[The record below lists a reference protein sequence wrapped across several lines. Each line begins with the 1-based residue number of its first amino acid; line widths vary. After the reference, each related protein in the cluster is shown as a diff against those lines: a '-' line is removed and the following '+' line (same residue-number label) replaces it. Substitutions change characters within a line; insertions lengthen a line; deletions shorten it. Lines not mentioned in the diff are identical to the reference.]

1 MKKYL
6 YTKVA
11 IIVSLLI
18 MIIYH
23 IYYTVTLNDI
33 ISKNNLEYT
42 IYDFRNRVF
51 GLDFQDVEGKIIKS
65 QGNYYLIMVLLLALM
80 CLIVYLYEK
89 NKIKK

>member
-89 NKIKK
+89 NKMKK